1 MFSNEYP
8 LFSLF
13 AVALQKK
20 KDFNDMF
27 KDKSKYTIYN
37 GAMEK
42 LHLLGMCLAVI
53 YYVIL
58 RSPYEYCQKSV
69 GI

>member
-1 MFSNEYP
+1 
-8 LFSLF
+8 
-13 AVALQKK
+13 
-20 KDFNDMF
+20 MF

-58 RSPYEYCQKSV
+58 RSPDEYCQKSV